1 MKAYAMK
8 LPPTPAPRYMPGDV
22 ARSWTEDYGE
32 NIPIVRLRAVVVK
45 QYPHFLLCRV
55 EASRIDGW
63 EPLYNECF

>member
-8 LPPTPAPRYMPGDV
+8 PLPVAAPRYMPGDV
-22 ARSWTEDYGE
+22 LRSWTEDYGE

-55 EASRIDGW
+55 EASRVYGW